1 MCRSFVS
8 GGDERQIVV
17 NVTKI
22 ALSVLPFRVESSRDT
37 VMHLETGQKFGIP
50 TF

>member
-8 GGDERQIVV
+8 GGDERQNIV

-22 ALSVLPFRVESSRDT
+22 AFSVLLFRVESRDT
-37 VMHLETGQKFGIP
+37 VMHSETGQKFGIP
-50 TF
+50 TL